1 VNDKN
6 FYMTAEIVHQN
17 CKYTVDFQK
26 YYDLSIPMGHPAAG
40 VAAWYVDPVSIKPV
54 QTENWIGSVKAGGAV
69 NFTDVRFN
77 PHGNGTHTECVGHI
91 SREWQSINQELK
103 EFFMLA
109 EVITVLPELLG
120 DDSVISLEQIQHK
133 RKFPEA
139 KALVIRTLP
148 NGPEKTRHNY
158 SNTNPPY
165 LEAAAT
171 RWMAENGVD
180 HLLIDLP
187 SVDREVDGGALAAHR
202 AFWNF
207 PEAPR
212 LHATITELIY
222 VPEKVKDTLYFL
234 NLQIAPFEN
243 DATPSKPVLFK
254 TKKLDL

>member
-1 VNDKN
+1 
-6 FYMTAEIVHQN
+6 MTAEVTCNGI
-17 CKYTVDFQK
+17 KYAVDFQK
-26 YYDLSIPMGHPAAG
+26 YYDLSIPIGHPAAG
-40 VAAWYVDPVSIKPV
+40 VSAWYVEPVSIKPV
-54 QTENWIGSVKAGGAV
+54 QTTNWIGSVKAGGAV

-91 SREWQSINQELK
+91 SPEWQSINQELK

-109 EVITVLPELLG
+109 EVITVIPERMG
-120 DDSVISLEQIQHK
+120 DDSVISCEQIVHK

-148 NGPEKTRHNY
+148 NGPEKTRQHY

-165 LEAAAT
+165 LEPAAAQ
-171 RWMAENGVD
+171 WMADHGIE

-187 SVDREVDGGALAAHR
+187 SVDREVDGGKLAAHR
-202 AFWNF
+202 AFWNY
-207 PEAPR
+207 PAAPR
-212 LHATITELIY
+212 LQATITELIF

-243 DATPSKPVLFK
+243 DATPSKPILFK
-254 TKKLDL
+254 TKKLD